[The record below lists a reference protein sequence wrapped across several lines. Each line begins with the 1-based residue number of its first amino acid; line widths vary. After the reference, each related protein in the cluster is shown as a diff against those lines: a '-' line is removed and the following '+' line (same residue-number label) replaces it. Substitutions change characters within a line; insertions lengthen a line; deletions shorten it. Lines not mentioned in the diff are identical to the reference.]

1 VATTNTSANFA
12 ADVGKYI
19 QKKTLE
25 LTLLQI
31 VLSQFAEKVPL
42 PKGFGTTYNAFRY
55 ERVPLPYTTLSEGI
69 PPAGQT
75 MTITQVTGAVAQWGD
90 LIRVTD
96 VAELTIYHPVFKKAI
111 ELAGYAVTETI
122 ERNTFNA
129 VMGGTQV
136 NYVGAVGSRSALTTG
151 SVMTPHELNR
161 ALGALNTLGARQY
174 RSTGSPDEKMMPA
187 SGPKGVSV
195 ANQPHFIGVI
205 HPLVESDLRENA
217 TIVTAW
223 SYSDIA
229 KLYNSE
235 IGQWSQMRFTRSN
248 MVPSYTGY
256 ALVTGTPSTTGG
268 SLATGTYYVKVTG
281 QLNTTGYESYVA
293 QVSGAL
299 SVTGPTGSISV
310 TVPNVPGYT
319 FNVYVGTTTNPVN
332 LGTSA
337 SGPATGPLAGMA
349 TQLAPGATAVITAL
363 GVAQVPPAA
372 PATGVTV
379 YPTFIFGKE
388 SFVQLELDG
397 LKMAYLDKADK
408 SDPNNQTRVVSW
420 KVFYGTMIMNNNF
433 FMRIESS
440 SAFTATFG

>member
-1 VATTNTSANFA
+1 VATTNTASNFA
-12 ADVGKYI
+12 SDVGKFI

-31 VLSQFAEKVPL
+31 ILSQFGEKVPL

-136 NYVGAVGSRSALTTG
+136 NYVGAVGSRAALTTG

-161 ALGALNTLGARQY
+161 ALAALNTNGARPY
-174 RSTGSPDEKMMPA
+174 RSMTGADEKIKAA

-195 ANQPHFIGVI
+195 ASQPHFIGVI
-205 HPLVESDLRENA
+205 HPCVESDLRENS
-217 TIVTAW
+217 TVVTAW

-248 MVPSYTGY
+248 MVPSYTGF
-256 ALVTGTPSTTGG
+256 ALVTGTPSASGG
-268 SLATGTYYVKVTG
+268 SLATGTYYVQVTG
-281 QLNTTGYESYVA
+281 QLNTNGYESYIA
-293 QVSGAL
+293 QVSTGL

-319 FNVYVGTTTNPVN
+319 FNVYVGTVNPPVN

-337 SGPATGPLAGMA
+337 SGPSTGPLAGMA
-349 TQLAPGATAVITAL
+349 TQLAPGATAVITAV
-363 GVAQVPPAA
+363 GVAQIPPAA
-372 PATGVTV
+372 PTTGVTV
-379 YPTFIFGKE
+379 YPTFVFGKE
-388 SFVQLELDG
+388 AFVQLELDS
-397 LKMAYLDKADK
+397 LKMEYLNKADK

-420 KVFYGTMIMNNNF
+420 KVFYGTMIMNNKF

-440 SAFTATFG
+440 SAFTANFG

>member
-1 VATTNTSANFA
+1 VTTNNASNFA

-19 QKKTLE
+19 QKKTLQ
-25 LTLLQI
+25 LTQLQI
-31 VLSQFAEKVPL
+31 VLSQFGEKTKL
-42 PKGFGTTYNAFRY
+42 PNGMGTTYNAFRY
-55 ERVPLPYTTLSEGI
+55 ERVPLPYTTLAEGI

-75 MTITQVTGAVAQWGD
+75 MTITQVTGSVAQWGD

-96 VAELTIYHPVFKKAI
+96 VAELTIFHPVFKKAI
-111 ELAGYAVTETI
+111 ELVGLAVTETI

-136 NYVGAVGSRSALTTG
+136 NYVGAVGSRAALSGG
-151 SVMTPHELNR
+151 SVLTPHELNR
-161 ALGALNTLGARQY
+161 AIGALNTLGARHY
-174 RSTGSPDEKMMPA
+174 ASTSETDEKMKVA
-187 SGPKGVSV
+187 SGAKGISM
-195 ANQPHFIGVI
+195 ANQPHYVAVI
-205 HPLVESDLRENA
+205 HPLVETDLRENS
-217 TIVTAW
+217 TVVTAW
-223 SYSDIA
+223 SYSDVQ

-235 IGQWSQMRFTRSN
+235 IGQWSQVRFTRSN
-248 MVPSYTGY
+248 MVPYYTGY
-256 ALVTGTPSTTGG
+256 ALVTGTPSTSGG
-268 SLATGTYYVKVTG
+268 TLASGTYYIRVTG
-281 QLNTTGYESYVA
+281 QLNSNGYESYVA
-293 QVSGAL
+293 QVSTGL

-319 FNVYVGTTTNPVN
+319 FNVYIGTTTTPVN
-332 LGTSA
+332 LGASA
-337 SGPATGPLAGMA
+337 SGPTTGPLAGQA
-349 TQLAPGATAVITAL
+349 TQLAPGSTAVITAL

-388 SFVQLELDG
+388 AFVQLELDG
-397 LKMAYLDKADK
+397 LKTYYLDKADK

>member
-1 VATTNTSANFA
+1 MAVNNASNFA

-25 LTLLQI
+25 LTQLQI
-31 VLSQFAEKVPL
+31 VLSQFGEKVPL
-42 PKGFGTTYNAFRY
+42 PNGYGTTYNAFRY

-75 MTITQVTGAVAQWGD
+75 MTITQVTGSVAQWGD

-111 ELAGYAVTETI
+111 ELAGLAVTETI

-129 VMGGTQV
+129 VLGGTQV
-136 NYVGAVGSRSALTTG
+136 NYVNTKGSRGALVAG
-151 SVMTPHELNR
+151 DVMNPHELNR
-161 ALGALNTLGARQY
+161 ALSALNTLGARAY
-174 RSTGSPDEKMMPA
+174 RSTGGADEKMKPA
-187 SGPKGVSV
+187 TGAKGISV

-205 HPLVESDLRENA
+205 HPNVESDLRENS

-248 MVPSYTGY
+248 MVPYWTGF
-256 ALVTGTPSTTGG
+256 AAVTGTAGTAGT
-268 SLATGTYYVKVTG
+268 LATGSYFVKVTG
-281 QLNTTGYESYVA
+281 SLNQNGYETYIA
-293 QVSGAL
+293 QASGSI

-319 FNVYVGTTTNPVN
+319 FNVYVGSTSSPVN
-332 LGTSA
+332 LGVSA
-337 SGPATGPLAGMA
+337 SGPSSGPLAGQA
-349 TQLAPGATAVITAL
+349 TQLAPGSTAIITAL

-388 SFVQLELDG
+388 AFVQLELDG

-420 KVFYGTMIMNNNF
+420 KVFYGTMIMNNQF

-440 SAFTATFG
+440 SAFSATFG

>member
-1 VATTNTSANFA
+1 MTTNNASNFA

-25 LTLLQI
+25 LTQLQI
-31 VLSQFAEKVPL
+31 VLSQFGEKTPL
-42 PKGFGTTYNAFRY
+42 PKGMGTTYNAFRY
-55 ERVPLPYTTLSEGI
+55 ERVPLPFTTLSEGI

-111 ELAGYAVTETI
+111 ELAGLAVTETV

-136 NYVGAVGSRSALTTG
+136 NYVGAVGSRAALSAG

-161 ALGALNTLGARQY
+161 ALSALNTLGARAY
-174 RSTGSPDEKMMPA
+174 ASTTGTDEKMKPA
-187 SGPKGVSV
+187 TGAKGVSV

-205 HPLVESDLRENA
+205 HPNVESDLRENA
-217 TIVTAW
+217 TVVTAW

-248 MVPSYTGY
+248 MVPSFIGV
-256 ALVTGTPSTTGG
+256 AAVTGTAGTAG
-268 SLATGTYYVKVTG
+268 SLATASYYIQVTG
-281 QLNTTGYESYVA
+281 SLNQNGYEQLVY
-293 QVSGAL
+293 QDSGAI
-299 SVTGPTGSISV
+299 SVTGPNGSVSV
-310 TVPNVPGYT
+310 TVPSTPGYT
-319 FNVYVGTTTNPVN
+319 YNVYIGTSVNQVN
-332 LGTSA
+332 LGVTA
-337 SGPATGPLAGMA
+337 SGPTSGPLAGQA
-349 TQLAPGATAVITAL
+349 TQLAPGSTAIITAL
-363 GVAQVPPAA
+363 GAAQVPPAA

-388 SFVQLELDG
+388 AFAQLELDG

-420 KVFYGTMIMNNNF
+420 KIFYGTMIMNNNF

-440 SAFTATFG
+440 SAFSATFG